1 MLRYIH
7 FFLSL
12 FASICV
18 LSQTD
23 GVPLTQPKYKEFWF
37 DKNGRPLIE
46 LENSSNGPNR
56 TAMENQ
62 NRSISNLNNS
72 ENNNRNNGNQNS
84 SNDNQNNSS
93 ENSIDPTDVLTTLF
107 SNSSRTFKLLDYK
120 IKNYGPSS
128 RYTKQ
133 SIKVSLRFKKNIID
147 ILKKN
152 PLKFD
157 FALDQSNNNPYNKCE
172 VIFTNENK
180 KLAIEFIL
188 FKNGKDF
195 LREKKEINLEEDPL
209 DNGKKIILKINL
221 ANKENAFSVNIY
233 EDNSDKVPHS
243 LTSSDI
249 DEEIKEDNYLSIENT
264 QINQIFINFEGDDKS
279 KIGLDC
285 KIYEDSK
292 CSVKKISRRK
302 AILIANDYKENNLNL
317 EGIPTR
323 DADELAK
330 IIASNDRLWNIQKL
344 YNKSKDSLRKYFL
357 NLDNFSNFDTLFI
370 FYAGH
375 GVSTNFGEAENKIW
389 KDYWVPNDF
398 NEKIEIIDNSKTE
411 ESIKPILDK
420 LYGIEELLNDINNVF
435 KNLITTKEGFEKI
448 KVVLIS
454 DACRQDITKRA
465 LLPNSVNR
473 NKNDVQY
480 DFYFIPVVAKGD
492 LESNRSSWTKKYLID
507 SPDFRNSS
515 FAGLPE
521 LENAT
526 PWTNTMRNGLDTKPF
541 SSIYL
546 LK

>member
-1 MLRYIH
+1 MFKYLH
-7 FFLSL
+7 FFLIL
-12 FASICV
+12 FASVCV

-23 GVPLTQPKYKEFWF
+23 GEPLFQSKYKEFWF

-46 LENSSNGPNR
+46 LENALNGPNR
-56 TAMENQ
+56 TEMENQ

-72 ENNNRNNGNQNS
+72 ANNNRNNGNQNS
-84 SNDNQNNSS
+84 GNNNQNNSS
-93 ENSIDPTDVLTTLF
+93 ENSIDPTYILTTLF

-120 IKNYGPSS
+120 IKNYGLSS

-133 SIKVSLRFKKNIID
+133 SIKVSLRFKKNIIE

-188 FKNGKDF
+188 FKNGKGF
-195 LREKKEINLEEDPL
+195 LREKKEINLEEDPQ

-221 ANKENAFSVNIY
+221 ANKENAFLVNIY
-233 EDNSDKVPHS
+233 EDNIENIPHS

-302 AILIANDYKENNLNL
+302 AILIANDYSESDNLNL
-317 EGIPTR
+317 DGHPTG

-330 IIASNDRLWNIQKL
+330 IMASTDRLWDIQKL
-344 YNKSKDSLRKYFL
+344 YNKSKDSLKNYFL
-357 NLDNFSNFDTLFI
+357 NVDNFSNFDTLFI

-375 GVSTNFGEAENKIW
+375 GVSGNFGKDDEKIW

-398 NEKIEIIDNSKTE
+398 KEGLGIFNNSKSE
-411 ESIKPILDK
+411 ESLNNILNK
-420 LYGIEELLNDINNVF
+420 LYSINELLIDVNNVYHKLINDEKRF
-435 KNLITTKEGFEKI
+435 KDVKLVI
-448 KVVLIS
+448 IS
-454 DACRQDITKRA
+454 DACRDDITRTRT
-465 LLPNSVNR
+465 LIPPNRKTNEV
-473 NKNDVQY
+473 KF
-480 DFYFIPVVAKGD
+480 DFLFLPVVAPGD
-492 LESNRSSWTKKYLID
+492 VASNKNSWTRKNLIE
-507 SPDFRNSS
+507 STEFRKRS

-521 LENAT
+521 IKDAT
-526 PWTNTMRNGLDTKPF
+526 PWDNTDRNGTDTKPF
-541 SSIYL
+541 TEIYL